1 MIQPVAQPLVVVPD
15 QPELLSAEPTT
26 ATVEFRRSAAQ
37 VQCAP
42 GTTVLEAAKAAGVS
56 IRSACGQGLCGTC
69 KSDLVSGNV
78 DIQQSGGIRAREI
91 AAGKFLPCCSYPQ
104 GDLVVDA

>member
-1 MIQPVAQPLVVVPD
+1 M
-15 QPELLSAEPTT
+15 
-26 ATVEFRRSAAQ
+26 R
-37 VQCAP
+37 P

-56 IRSACGQGLCGTC
+56 IRSACGQGLCSTC

-78 DIQQSGGIRAREI
+78 DIQHSGGIRPREI
-91 AAGKFLPCCSYPQ
+91 AQGKFLPCCSYLQ